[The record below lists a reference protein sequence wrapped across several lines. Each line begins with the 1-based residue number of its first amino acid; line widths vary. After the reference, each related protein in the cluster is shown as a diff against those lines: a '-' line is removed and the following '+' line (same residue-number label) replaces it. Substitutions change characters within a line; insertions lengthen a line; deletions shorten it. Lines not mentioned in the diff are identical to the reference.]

1 MKHSSRTIVRGPKI
15 FRLLDVPKIGAPD
28 QTPDKSVFVEDQTS
42 ETPETSSV
50 NWGKY
55 HLPHRIQV
63 NEVRCGR
70 QQAHDLT
77 PGRFSFCEFYG
88 RNCFVTYWSTTGYRK
103 LKLQHSHLCI
113 ISLII

>member
-70 QQAHDLT
+70 HQAQHLT
-77 PGRFSFCEFYG
+77 QGRFSFCECYG
-88 RNCFVTYWSTTGYRK
+88 RNSFVTYWSTTGYRK
-103 LKLQHSHLCI
+103 LRLQPSHL
-113 ISLII
+113 